1 MRDFSIDIQ
10 SEKIYSPK
18 TKEYFDEVIKSYY
31 NESYRSAI
39 VMLYSI
45 VIADLIY
52 KIKELKELY
61 SDQNAIDIIN
71 EIEKLQDRNP
81 TSSDW
86 ETKLIELIK
95 KKTNLLEPSDY
106 LHITTLQKHR
116 HLCAHPILT
125 QNSELYRP
133 NKETTR
139 GHIRNMLEGL
149 LTKSPLLSR
158 KIFDDLLNNL
168 SSIKTVIY
176 DNAQLE
182 KHLKAKYF
190 DKINDKI
197 ITHIFRSLW
206 KIVFKIKNKECNEN
220 REINLKASI
229 IILRNNYS
237 ILMNQ
242 ISKEKDYYSDITIEL
257 LPGFIILL
265 NQFPGIFEKLNDS
278 AKILTTNTIEK
289 DADLDTY
296 AIFLSKNIKKHIE
309 KILNISWD
317 DGYENNYITTQSILE
332 VFHFAINEEER
343 DLAFDFLIKM
353 FGKSNQFDMAD
364 SRFDNLIK
372 PYITDFTKK
381 ELKQIV
387 YEINENSQIFDRRR
401 ARNTNSLIKERID
414 EIYETLDLT
423 EYNNFKY

>member
-1 MRDFSIDIQ
+1 
-10 SEKIYSPK
+10 
-18 TKEYFDEVIKSYY
+18 
-31 NESYRSAI
+31 
-39 VMLYSI
+39 
-45 VIADLIY
+45 
-52 KIKELKELY
+52 
-61 SDQNAIDIIN
+61 
-71 EIEKLQDRNP
+71 
-81 TSSDW
+81 
-86 ETKLIELIK
+86 
-95 KKTNLLEPSDY
+95 
-106 LHITTLQKHR
+106 
-116 HLCAHPILT
+116 
-125 QNSELYRP
+125 
-133 NKETTR
+133 
-139 GHIRNMLEGL
+139 
-149 LTKSPLLSR
+149 
-158 KIFDDLLNNL
+158 
-168 SSIKTVIY
+168 
-176 DNAQLE
+176 
-182 KHLKAKYF
+182 
-190 DKINDKI
+190 
-197 ITHIFRSLW
+197 
-206 KIVFKIKNKECNEN
+206 
-220 REINLKASI
+220 
-229 IILRNNYS
+229 
-237 ILMNQ
+237 MNQ